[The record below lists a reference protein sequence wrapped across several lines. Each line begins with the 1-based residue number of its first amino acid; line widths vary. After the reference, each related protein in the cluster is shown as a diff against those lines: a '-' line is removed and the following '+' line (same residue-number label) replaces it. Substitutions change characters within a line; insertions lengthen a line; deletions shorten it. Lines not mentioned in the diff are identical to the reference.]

1 MVFTVRQTDMAGRLL
16 GDGYLSAHYI
26 TREYGP
32 PGPHYVAISLHVG
45 PDSGRGYIHLHYVDQ
60 RIGRMDFTVTKED

>member
-26 TREYGP
+26 TREYGH

-60 RIGRMDFTVTKED
+60 RIGRMDFNVTKED